1 MKRSPMKVMFK
12 LSKLVLP
19 LWKYMVLSVAA
30 GTTGHLCITFMMVFA
45 GYAILHTLGY
55 TAPLS
60 LPLLC
65 ICMILFALVRAFLR
79 YGEQACNH
87 YIAFRLLALIRDHV
101 FQNLRRLAPAK
112 LDTKDSGDLVSMI
125 TSDIELLEVFYAHTI
140 SPVMIALLSTV
151 IMTIFIGATNIL
163 LGLLALCIWMAIGA
177 GIPLISSLAGNDA
190 GEGVRRTAGK
200 LSSVLLDN
208 MNGLSEIIQFGSG
221 TKRMQVMDAMTDELL
236 SWQEKEKGRNGNQA
250 AMTGVFIYVADILM
264 IAACLAL
271 YSNGTI
277 QFSQALIVMITMMFS
292 YGPVN
297 ALAAL
302 GTGLQNTIASGN
314 RILDILEEEPV
325 TKDIS
330 GQKDILFEN
339 VKIDNLGFGYDKQEI
354 LHDLSMSFDK
364 EEIIGII
371 GRSGSG
377 KSTLLKLLM
386 RFYEAK
392 QGKILISNTD
402 INQINTSG
410 LRKME
415 GYMKQES
422 YLFHDT
428 ILNNLLIAKQ
438 DASLEEVKDA
448 CRKASVHDF
457 IMTLEKGYDTIVD
470 DHSVSSG
477 EKQRIALARIF
488 LHGGD
493 FILLDEPSSNLDSLN
508 EGLILKSLKEE
519 ARGKTLILVSH
530 RNSTLRIADRIYEM
544 NKGVIS

>member
-19 LWKYMVLSVAA
+19 LWKYMLLSVAA
-30 GTTGHLCITFMMVFA
+30 GIIGHLCITFMMIFGA
-45 GYAILHTLGY
+45 YAILHAIGY
-55 TAPLS
+55 AAPLS
-60 LPLLC
+60 LTVLC
-65 ICMILFALVRAFLR
+65 ICMVMFALIRAFLR

-101 FQNLRRLAPAK
+101 FRKLRRLAPAK
-112 LDTKDSGDLVSMI
+112 LDAKDSGDLVSMI

-140 SPVMIALLSTV
+140 SPVLIALLYTV
-151 IMTIFIGATNIL
+151 IMTVFIGRQNLL
-163 LGLLALCIWMAIGA
+163 LGLLALFIWIAIGA
-177 GIPLISSLAGNDA
+177 GIPLISALTDNGA
-190 GEGVRRTAGK
+190 GEGVRRTAAL

-208 MNGLSEIIQFGSG
+208 MSGLSEIIQFGAG
-221 TKRMQVMDAMTDELL
+221 QKRMRVMDDMTDELL
-236 SWQEKEKGRNGNQA
+236 LHQEKEKGRNGNNA
-250 AMTGVFIYVADILM
+250 ALTGVFIYIADILM

-277 QFSQALIVMITMMFS
+277 QFTEALVVIIAMMFS

-314 RILDILEEEPV
+314 RVLDILEEEPLIKDV
-325 TKDIS
+325 TGKKGI
-330 GQKDILFEN
+330 QLEN
-339 VKIDNLGFGYDKQEI
+339 VKVEHVTFGYDEQDI

-364 EEIIGII
+364 EEIIGIV
-371 GRSGSG
+371 GKSGSG

-386 RFYEAK
+386 RFYEVNL
-392 QGKILISNTD
+392 GKILISDRD
-402 INQINTSG
+402 INEINTSD

-428 ILNNLLIAKQ
+428 ILNNLLIAKD
-438 DASLEEVKDA
+438 DASLEEVEEA

-457 IMTLEKGYDTIVD
+457 IMTLEKGYDTVVD
-470 DHSVSSG
+470 DSSVSSG
-477 EKQRIALARIF
+477 EKQRLALARIF

-493 FILLDEPSSNLDSLN
+493 FILLDEPASNLDSLN
-508 EGLILKSLKEE
+508 EGMILKSLKEE
-519 ARGKTLILVSH
+519 AKGKTLILVSH
-530 RNSTLRIADRIYEM
+530 RASTMRIADKIYEM
-544 NKGVIS
+544 DKGVIS